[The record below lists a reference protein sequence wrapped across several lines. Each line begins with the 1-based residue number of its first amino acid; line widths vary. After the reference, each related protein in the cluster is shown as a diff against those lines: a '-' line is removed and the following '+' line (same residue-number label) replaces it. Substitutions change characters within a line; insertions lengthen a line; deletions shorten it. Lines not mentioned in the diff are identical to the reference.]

1 MKRQSSVL
9 PPDNARTIERIVER
23 NARRLARVQRRLE
36 PRNATEREALRALA
50 ATRAWLSGVQRTL
63 FLFGPDLRAWL
74 DAGEEALFF
83 SHPPRSERA
92 LLERLAHGPWL
103 GTVLPSGRFERA
115 SWRRARALGRR
126 LQQDVLRRL
135 PLVLAFNAPPGR
147 FFGPFPLRAEAE
159 GEEGRAQGEFH
170 MPFPVPLTLTIEGP
184 ARLALDSGAPVP
196 GGGAPRW
203 SLRPVIEGSGI
214 ILARRAIAGRSGLR
228 PGPRVAGLERRLGL
242 ALGLVRRAWPEAWRE
257 ILLHTCVVIP
267 VKERGTVSYSQ
278 QSRPRVSY
286 INVEGK
292 SLVDLADDLLHET
305 AHHRLHA
312 LEELGPLVKDDGE
325 PRYVSAW
332 RGTLRPLRGILHGA
346 YTFTWRAELFARML
360 ALDERLPRAW
370 IARQLRLEVDALVR
384 TLDDLAGARR
394 LGLLT
399 PEGARLCGA
408 LATRI
413 ANLRRSQSRRRAI

>member
-1 MKRQSSVL
+1 MKRPAGVL
-9 PPDNARTIERIVER
+9 PPDNARMIERIVAR
-23 NARRLARVQRRLE
+23 NARRLARVERLLE

-74 DAGEEALFF
+74 DASEDALFF
-83 SHPPRSERA
+83 SHPPRSQRA
-92 LLERLAHGPWL
+92 LLERLAQGPWL
-103 GTVLPSGRFERA
+103 GTVLPSGRFERT
-115 SWRRARALGRR
+115 SSKRARALGRR
-126 LQQDVLRRL
+126 LQQDALRRL
-135 PLVLAFNAPPGR
+135 PVVLAFNAPPGSC
-147 FFGPFPLRAEAE
+147 FGPFPLHAEDE
-159 GEEGRAQGEFH
+159 SGEIH
-170 MPFPVPLTLTIEGP
+170 MPFPVPLTLTIQDR
-184 ARLALDSGAPVP
+184 ARLSLDSGAPVP
-196 GGGAPRW
+196 RGGALRW
-203 SLRPVIEGSGI
+203 SLRPVIDGSGI

-242 ALGLVRRAWPEAWRE
+242 ALGLVRRAWPAAWRE

-267 VKERGTVSYSQ
+267 LKERGTVSYSQ
-278 QSRPRVSY
+278 PSRPRVSY

-360 ALDERLPRAW
+360 SLDERLPRAW
-370 IARQLRLEVDALVR
+370 IARQLRMELDALKR
-384 TLDDLAGARR
+384 TLADLAGARR

-399 PEGARLCGA
+399 PQGILVCRA
-408 LATRI
+408 LAKRVET
-413 ANLRRSQSRRRAI
+413 LRRSQARHRAT

>member
-1 MKRQSSVL
+1 MKRQSGVL
-9 PPDNARTIERIVER
+9 PPDNARTIERIVAR
-23 NARRLARVQRRLE
+23 NARRLARVERRLE
-36 PRNATEREALRALA
+36 PRNTTDREALRALA

-74 DAGEEALFF
+74 DASEEALFF
-83 SHPPRSERA
+83 AHPPRSERA
-92 LLERLAHGPWL
+92 LLERLAQGPWL
-103 GTVLPSGRFERA
+103 VTVLPNGRFERA

-126 LQQDVLRRL
+126 LQRDALRRL
-135 PLVLAFNAPPGR
+135 PLVLAFNAPPGSC
-147 FFGPFPLRAEAE
+147 FGPFPLHPEAE
-159 GEEGRAQGEFH
+159 SGEIN

-184 ARLALDSGAPVP
+184 SRLALDSGAPVP
-196 GGGAPRW
+196 KGGAPRW
-203 SLRPVIEGSGI
+203 SLRPVIDGSGI

-267 VKERGTVSYSQ
+267 LSERGTVSYSQ
-278 QSRPRVSY
+278 SSRPRVSY

-312 LEELGPLVKDDGE
+312 LEELGPLVRDDGE

-370 IARQLRLEVDALVR
+370 IARQLRMELDALTR
-384 TLDDLAGARR
+384 TLEDLAGARR

-399 PEGARLCGA
+399 PKGMKICGA
-408 LATRI
+408 VAKRVE
-413 ANLRRSQSRRRAI
+413 ALRRSRTRRLAT